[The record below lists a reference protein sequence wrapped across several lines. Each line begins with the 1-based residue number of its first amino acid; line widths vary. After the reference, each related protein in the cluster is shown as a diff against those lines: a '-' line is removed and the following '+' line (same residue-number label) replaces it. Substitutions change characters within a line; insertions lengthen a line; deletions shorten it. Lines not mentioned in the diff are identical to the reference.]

1 MRIHYLQHV
10 AFEGLGSMEPELLQA
25 GHSLTRTRLYSADVL
40 PAQSDFDALIV
51 MGGPMGVYDEAT
63 LPWLVSEKQFIK
75 ATIAAGK
82 RVLGVCLG
90 AQLLAEVLGARVYR
104 NAYREIGWWPVTKR
118 SECSGSGLAA
128 AFPDAAEVFHWHGD
142 TFSLPERA
150 QLLCS
155 SSGCRNQGFV
165 WEERVLAL
173 QFHLE
178 TTSQSAGDLINH
190 CSDELDGSRYVQDAA
205 TMLAQPHRFAGIN
218 ALMGTLLRRWLA

>member
-10 AFEGLGSMEPELLQA
+10 AFEALGSMECELLASGHVLTCTRFHA
-25 GHSLTRTRLYSADVL
+25 GDAL
-40 PAQSDFDALIV
+40 PSQHDFDALIV

-63 LPWLVSEKQFIK
+63 LPWLISEKQFIK

-90 AQLLAEVLGARVYR
+90 AQLLAEVLGAQVYR
-104 NAYREIGWWPVTKR
+104 NAFREIGWWPVTKR
-118 SECSGSGLAA
+118 AECSSSRLAS
-128 AFPDAAEVFHWHGD
+128 AFPESAEVFHWHGD
-142 TFSLPERA
+142 TFSLPQGA

-178 TTSQSAGDLINH
+178 TTPASAEALVSH
-190 CSDELDGSRYVQDAA
+190 CSNELDGSRYVQEAA
-205 TMLAQPHRFAGIN
+205 AMLAMPERFAAIN
-218 ALMGTLLRRWLA
+218 ALMGALLSRWLA